1 MHVWVEH
8 SNSETLRNFMK
19 KRTFQMYSVVMYA
32 LVLVAIAFLTYEA
45 GRIESRIAAIEYRQD
60 LQNNFDASNI
70 RRGALRSTLDKTE
83 QQNTVTQP

>member
-1 MHVWVEH
+1 
-8 SNSETLRNFMK
+8 MK
-19 KRTFQMYSVVMYA
+19 KRTFQMYSVVLYA

-45 GRIESRIAAIEYRQD
+45 GRIESRMAAIEYRQD